1 MSTNV
6 TISESLRAQYL
17 NEGYFV
23 LDSVIPENYLA
34 LLREVCARAIDQMN
48 AEMDRRNTDVLGI
61 NHRGKRYFAGQTFKN
76 HPILGDFLFSPLMA
90 EICRATIGETAF
102 LHNDQFVV
110 KMEKADMR
118 FSWHQDS
125 AYVQARIGDHPEH
138 ITCWCTLDDTNEENG
153 TIYLLPVG
161 RFGKRELVEHVRD
174 PETNDRIGYFGDDP
188 GDPVIA
194 KAGSIAVFS
203 SLIFHRSGPNP
214 SGSQRRAYLA
224 QYAPAPIR
232 NRPGEFPQYF
242 AAPFLKGAS
251 ETLLG

>member
-6 TISESLRAQYL
+6 TISESLRAQYS

-23 LDSVIPENYLA
+23 LDSVIPENHLA
-34 LLREVCARAIDQMN
+34 LLREVCAQAIDQMN

-61 NHRGKRYFAGQTFKN
+61 NHRGKRYFAGQTFEN
-76 HPILGDFLFSPLMA
+76 HPILGDFLFSPIMA
-90 EICRATIGETAF
+90 EICQATIGETAF

-110 KMEKADMR
+110 KMEKTDMK

-125 AYVQARIGDHPEH
+125 AYVQARVGDHPEH
-138 ITCWCTLDDTNEENG
+138 ITCWCALDDTTEENG
-153 TIYLLPVG
+153 TIYLLPAS
-161 RFGKRELVEHVRD
+161 RFGNRELVEHVRD
-174 PETNDRIGYFGDDP
+174 PVTNDRTGYFGDDP
-188 GDPVIA
+188 GDPVTA

-242 AAPFLKGAS
+242 AASFLEGGS
-251 ETLLG
+251 VVR